1 MILCL
6 RHHRHQQQQQQQQE
20 VPDYLVAPPGLPLEP
35 FEAIKEF
42 LHSEVGTPVSCAMT
56 GEASVSGT
64 GSQPGIF
71 DDQVAQMT
79 QMTQMGA
86 AEIMGA
92 IMEASAV
99 TMAGT
104 GHQGLSTDTQGSIG
118 NYTFFDAL

>member
-1 MILCL
+1 
-6 RHHRHQQQQQQQQE
+6 
-20 VPDYLVAPPGLPLEP
+20 
-35 FEAIKEF
+35 
-42 LHSEVGTPVSCAMT
+42 MT

-71 DDQVAQMT
+71 DDQLQVAQMT

-86 AEIMGA
+86 AEIMGT

-104 GHQGLSTDTQGSIG
+104 GHHALSTDTQGSIG